1 MVRGPNN
8 FKKIKQSFEK
18 RGLDPSILQGE
29 KIEVLDFSMQ
39 DPLLGLDIDIY
50 HMIATSTTTVL
61 HNAWKMDFN
70 QGIEEFEGDCLRSVS
85 P

>member
-1 MVRGPNN
+1 
-8 FKKIKQSFEK
+8 
-18 RGLDPSILQGE
+18 
-29 KIEVLDFSMQ
+29 MQ